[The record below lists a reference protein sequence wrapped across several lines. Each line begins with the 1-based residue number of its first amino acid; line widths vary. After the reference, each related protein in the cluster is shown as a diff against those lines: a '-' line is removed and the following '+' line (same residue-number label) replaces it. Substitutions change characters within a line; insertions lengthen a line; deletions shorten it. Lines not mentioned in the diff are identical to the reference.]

1 MSDRDTYWMKNFM
14 TSKIFNSLKEKALF
28 QRGETIATRIDRLT
42 KLQKW
47 IKDHETEIEDA
58 LFQDFKKPKFETQV
72 TEILIVLSELKYF
85 IQKLPRWMKERKV
98 STPIGLA
105 GHISRIRYENKGVV
119 LLISPWNYPFQLTLM
134 PLIAA
139 LAAGNT
145 VIIKP
150 SELTENASQLLVK
163 MCTEC
168 FLENEVFIT
177 LGGKEITTELLTY
190 PVDHV
195 FFTGSTAVGRIVAKS
210 CAERLIPYT
219 LELGGKSPVI
229 IDNTVNVKE
238 AVKKIFWGKFTNRGQ
253 ACVAPDVLIIHQNI
267 KASFMSEYQKYA
279 DQFKD
284 EQPTEIINQ
293 NHLDRLQT
301 MTSVDL
307 SKTHTVL
314 IDEDIA
320 NAKLKTEEIFGPLL
334 LVYEYETIHDIEKIY
349 QLNPN
354 PLALYIFS
362 DDKNFIET
370 VLTQFPSGGA
380 GINTLI
386 VHLAN
391 HHLPFGGIGNS
402 GQGRYHGYF
411 GYLELSHQR
420 AILEKNL
427 PNSSLD
433 LLYPPYSAAKSTFIQ
448 ILKKIVT

>member
-1 MSDRDTYWMKNFM
+1 MKNFM
-14 TSKIFNSLKEKALF
+14 TSKIFKALKEKALIN
-28 QRGETIATRIDRLT
+28 RSETASVRVERLVQ
-42 KLQKW
+42 LQKW
-47 IKDHETEIEDA
+47 IKDNEGLIEEA
-58 LFQDFKKPKFETQV
+58 LYQDFKKPKFETQV
-72 TEILIVLSELKYF
+72 TEILMVMSEIKYF

-119 LLISPWNYPFQLTLM
+119 LIISPWNYPFQLTVM

-150 SELTENASQLLVK
+150 SELTNNTSLLLEK
-163 MCTEC
+163 MCKEC
-168 FLENEVFIT
+168 FARDEVIVE
-177 LGGKEITTELLTY
+177 LGEKEKTTELLAY

-195 FFTGSTAVGRIVAKS
+195 FFTGSTPVGRIIAQS

-219 LELGGKSPVI
+219 LELGGKSPTI
-229 IDNTVNVKE
+229 IDNTINIKE
-238 AVKKIFWGKFTNRGQ
+238 AVKKIFWGKFANRGQ
-253 ACVAPDVLIIHQNI
+253 ACVAPDILIIHQSI
-267 KASFMSEYQKYA
+267 KTQFVTEYYKYA
-279 DQFKD
+279 EQFKD
-284 EQPTEIINQ
+284 ETPTAIINE
-293 NHLDRLQT
+293 NHIFRLKSMADIDFNT
-301 MTSVDL
+301 
-307 SKTHTVL
+307 THTLL
-314 IDEDIA
+314 IDAENA
-320 NAKLKTEEIFGPLL
+320 NEKLKTEEIFGPIA
-334 LVYEYETIHDIEKIY
+334 LVYNYETLQDIEKIY
-349 QLNPN
+349 NISPN

-370 VLTQFPSGGA
+370 ILNRFPSGGV

-391 HHLPFGGIGNS
+391 HNLPFGGIGTS
-402 GQGRYHGYF
+402 GQGKYHGFF
-411 GYLELSHQR
+411 GFLELSHQR

-433 LLYPPYSAAKSTFIQ
+433 LIYPPYSAAKSTFIQ

>member
-1 MSDRDTYWMKNFM
+1 M
-14 TSKIFNSLKEKALF
+14 TSKIFNALKEKALA
-28 QRGETIATRIDRLT
+28 QRAESTSARIERLV
-42 KLQKW
+42 KLQRW
-47 IKDHETEIEDA
+47 IKDNESQIEDA
-58 LFQDFKKPKFETQV
+58 IYQDFKKPKFETQV
-72 TEILIVLSELKYF
+72 TEILLVQSELKYF

-119 LLISPWNYPFQLTLM
+119 LIISPWNYPFQLTVM

-139 LAAGNT
+139 IAAGNT

-150 SELTENASQLLVK
+150 SELTSNVSNLLER
-163 MCTEC
+163 MCKEC
-168 FLENEVFIT
+168 FSENEV
-177 LGGKEITTELLTY
+177 LLEMGEKEKTNELLAY

-195 FFTGSTAVGRIVAKS
+195 FFTGSTPVGKIIAKS

-219 LELGGKSPVI
+219 LELGGKSPTI
-229 IDNTVNVKE
+229 IDNTINVKE
-238 AVKKIFWGKFTNRGQ
+238 AVKKIFWGKFANRGQ
-253 ACVAPDVLIIHQNI
+253 ACVAPDVLIIHQAI
-267 KASFMSEYQKYA
+267 KSQFMTEYQKYS

-284 EQPTEIINQ
+284 EHPTEIINE
-293 NHLDRLQT
+293 NHANRLKGMADIDFAT
-301 MTSVDL
+301 
-307 SKTHTVL
+307 THTLLV
-314 IDEDIA
+314 EA
-320 NAKLKTEEIFGPLL
+320 EVAPEKLKMEEIFGPIA
-334 LVYEYETIHDIEKIY
+334 LVYTYETLQDIEKIY
-349 QLNPN
+349 NISPN

-362 DDKNFIET
+362 DDKNFVET
-370 VLTQFPSGGA
+370 ILNKFPSGGV

-391 HHLPFGGIGNS
+391 HNLPFGGIGTS

-411 GYLELSHQR
+411 GFLELSHQR

-433 LLYPPYSAAKSTFIQ
+433 LIYPPYSAAKSTFIQ

>member
-1 MSDRDTYWMKNFM
+1 M
-14 TSKIFNSLKEKALF
+14 TLKTFNALKEKASV
-28 QRGETIATRIDRLT
+28 QRSETVSIRLERLV

-47 IKDHETEIEDA
+47 IKENESQIEEA
-58 LFQDFKKPKFETQV
+58 LYLDFKKPKFETQV
-72 TEILIVLSELKYF
+72 TEILLVQSELKYF

-119 LLISPWNYPFQLTLM
+119 LIISPWNYPFQLTVM
-134 PLIAA
+134 PLLAA
-139 LAAGNT
+139 IAAGNT

-150 SELTENASQLLVK
+150 SELTSHTSSLLER
-163 MCTEC
+163 MCKDC
-168 FLENEVFIT
+168 FSENEVV
-177 LGGKEITTELLTY
+177 LEMGEKEKTNELLSY

-195 FFTGSTAVGRIVAKS
+195 FFTGSTPVGKIIAKS

-219 LELGGKSPVI
+219 LELGGKSPTI
-229 IDNTVNVKE
+229 IDATINIKE

-253 ACVAPDVLIIHQNI
+253 TCVAPDVLIIHQSI
-267 KASFMSEYQKYA
+267 KAQFMSEYQKYS

-284 EQPTEIINQ
+284 ENPSDIINE
-293 NHLDRLQT
+293 NHTTRLKGMANIDFATTQT
-301 MTSVDL
+301 L
-307 SKTHTVL
+307 L
-314 IDEDIA
+314 IESDVASEQ
-320 NAKLKTEEIFGPLL
+320 LKTEEIFGPIAV
-334 LVYEYETIHDIEKIY
+334 VYTYETLQDIEKIY
-349 QLNPN
+349 NLSPN

-362 DDKNFIET
+362 EDENFIET
-370 VLTQFPSGGA
+370 ILNKFPSGGV

-391 HHLPFGGIGNS
+391 HNLPFGGIGNS

-411 GYLELSHQR
+411 GFLELSHHR

-433 LLYPPYSAAKSTFIQ
+433 LIYPPYSAAKSTFIQ

>member
-1 MSDRDTYWMKNFM
+1 M
-14 TSKIFNSLKEKALF
+14 TLKTFNALKEKALSN
-28 QRGETIATRIDRLT
+28 RAESTSVRIERLV

-47 IKDHETEIEDA
+47 IKDNETQIEDA
-58 LFQDFKKPKFETQV
+58 LLQDFKKPRFETQV
-72 TEILIVLSELKYF
+72 TEILLVQSELKYF

-105 GHISRIRYENKGVV
+105 GHISRIRYDNKGVV
-119 LLISPWNYPFQLTLM
+119 LIISPWNYPFQLTVM

-150 SELTENASQLLVK
+150 SELTPQTSELMKK
-163 MCTEC
+163 MCQDC
-168 FLENEVFIT
+168 FSENEVI
-177 LGGKEITTELLTY
+177 LEIGEKEKTTELLNY

-195 FFTGSTAVGRIVAKS
+195 FFTGSTPVGRIIAKA

-229 IDNTVNVKE
+229 IDQTVNVKE

-253 ACVAPDVLIIHQNI
+253 ACVAPDILIIHQSI
-267 KASFMSEYQKYA
+267 KEQFITEYQKYS
-279 DQFKD
+279 DSFKD
-284 EQPTEIINQ
+284 ENPAAIINQ
-293 NHLDRLQT
+293 HHTDRLEK
-301 MTSVDL
+301 MASVDL
-307 SKTHTVL
+307 SRVHTCLV
-314 IDEDIA
+314 EVE
-320 NAKLKTEEIFGPLL
+320 NASDKIKTEEIFGPIALM
-334 LVYEYETIHDIEKIY
+334 YSYETLQDIERIY
-349 QLNPN
+349 NVSPN

-362 DDKNFIET
+362 EDKNFIET
-370 VLTQFPSGGA
+370 ILNRFPSGGV

-391 HHLPFGGIGNS
+391 HNLPFGGIGAS

-411 GYLELSHQR
+411 GFLELSHQR

-433 LLYPPYSAAKSTFIQ
+433 LVYPPYSAAKSTFIQ

>member
-1 MSDRDTYWMKNFM
+1 M
-14 TSKIFNSLKEKALF
+14 TLKIFNALKEKALLN
-28 QRGETIATRIDRLT
+28 RSEAVSSRVERLA

-47 IKDHETEIEDA
+47 IKDNESQIEDA
-58 LFQDFKKPKFETQV
+58 IYQDFKKPKFETQV
-72 TEILIVLSELKYF
+72 TEILLVQSELKYF

-119 LLISPWNYPFQLTLM
+119 LIISPWNYPFQLTVM
-134 PLIAA
+134 PLLAA

-150 SELTENASQLLVK
+150 SELTGHTSTLLER
-163 MCTEC
+163 MCQEC
-168 FLENEVFIT
+168 FSENEVI
-177 LGGKEITTELLTY
+177 LEQGEKEKTNELLAY
-190 PVDHV
+190 SVDHV
-195 FFTGSTAVGRIVAKS
+195 FFTGSTLVGKIIAKS

-219 LELGGKSPVI
+219 LELGGKSPTI
-229 IDNTVNVKE
+229 IDNTINVKE
-238 AVKKIFWGKFTNRGQ
+238 AVKKIFWGKFANRGQ
-253 ACVAPDVLIIHQNI
+253 ACVAPDVLIIHQSI
-267 KASFMSEYQKYA
+267 KVQFMTEYQKYS

-284 EQPTEIINQ
+284 ENPTEIINK
-293 NHLDRLQT
+293 NHAARLKSMAHIDFST
-301 MTSVDL
+301 MHTLLVEADTATS
-307 SKTHTVL
+307 
-314 IDEDIA
+314 E
-320 NAKLKTEEIFGPLL
+320 KLKTEEIFGPIA
-334 LVYEYETIHDIEKIY
+334 LVYTYETLQDIEKIY
-349 QLNPN
+349 NISPN

-362 DDKNFIET
+362 DDKNFVET
-370 VLTQFPSGGA
+370 ILNKFPSGGV

-391 HHLPFGGIGNS
+391 HNLPFGGIGTS

-411 GYLELSHQR
+411 GFLELSHQR

-433 LLYPPYSAAKSTFIQ
+433 LIYPPYSAAKATFIQ